1 MHRLG
6 RDDPR
11 PERAPCALPAFAD
24 VSAWDAISNEAG
36 AVAVKV
42 HFIGIGGTGMGAL
55 AGLLGAAGHEVRGSD
70 GPLYPPMSTQLA
82 SANIPVFTG
91 FAAEN
96 LEWAPDCVVVGN
108 ICRHDHV
115 EVLAA
120 RERDIRLESFPSML
134 AATLLEQRRS
144 LVVAGTHGKTTT
156 ASLLT
161 WMLRVGGLNPS
172 WLIGGVPQNLTQGFH
187 LGGGDSIV
195 LEGDEYDT
203 AFFDKHSKF
212 LHYRPRRAIIT
223 SVEFDH
229 ADIFDS
235 YEQVRDAFVE
245 FVRLIPDDGMLVVD
259 AGNEGA
265 MEVAAVATCEL
276 VTYRVLERGEQ
287 PSAEL
292 ASYCV
297 QLTSRPGERRTRF
310 DLYERGEPLG
320 EFSTLLTGSYNL
332 ANIAAAFAIARAEG
346 CGVAQLGEAIRLFR
360 GVKRRQELLG
370 VVAGV
375 RMIQD
380 FAHHPTAVD
389 LTIKATRRRYPDHS
403 LHVCFEPRSSS
414 SRRDVFFAGYTK
426 AFDAATRAYIA
437 PVYAPERVPDGQLL
451 DVAGLGAA
459 LRDRGVDASSF
470 ETIEDIAHAVLE
482 RAAPGDTVLLLS
494 SGSFGGLADRLLES
508 LGDAVTFA
516 QPEDIE
522 AIDLLLG
529 SCGMATLRDPQQIE
543 SLVIRP
549 SRERREA
556 GSAALPALIG
566 CVQLQLVD
574 ERAFLFGLAVSPECR
589 GEGLGWVLADSIMRR
604 ARTLGARWVHLIA
617 GQTADFFTDKLGFA
631 EVNANDLDPALR
643 WLSNFEAAYHEGATC
658 MAFELERE
666 G

>member
-1 MHRLG
+1 M
-6 RDDPR
+6 
-11 PERAPCALPAFAD
+11 
-24 VSAWDAISNEAG
+24 SAAWGVE
-36 AVAVKV
+36 VKV

-55 AGLLGAAGHEVRGSD
+55 AGLLKAAGHEVRGSD

-82 SANIPVFTG
+82 SANIPVFEG
-91 FAAEN
+91 FAASN
-96 LEWAPDCVVVGN
+96 LEWGPDCVVVGN
-108 ICRHDHV
+108 ICRKDHV

-120 RERDIRLESFPSML
+120 RERGVRLESFPSML
-134 AATLLEQRRS
+134 AASLLEKRRA

-156 ASLLT
+156 SSLLT
-161 WMLRVGGLNPS
+161 WMLRVGERGPS

-187 LGGGDSIV
+187 LGEGDLIV

-203 AFFDKHSKF
+203 AFFDKRSKF
-212 LHYRPRRAIIT
+212 LHYRPTRAIIT

-229 ADIFDS
+229 ADIFDN
-235 YEQVRDAFVE
+235 YEQVRDAFVD
-245 FVRLIPDDGMLVVD
+245 FVRLIPADGLLVVD

-265 MEVAAVATCEL
+265 LEVARAAACEIAT
-276 VTYRVLERGEQ
+276 YKVLERGET
-287 PSAEL
+287 PSAER
-292 ASYCV
+292 ATYCV
-297 QLTSRPGERRTRF
+297 ELTSRPGERRSRF
-310 DLYERGEPLG
+310 ELYERGEALG
-320 EFSTLLTGSYNL
+320 EFSTLLTGHYNL

-346 CGVAQLGEAIRLFR
+346 CEIDRLREAIRLFR

-414 SRRDVFFAGYTK
+414 SRRDVFFAGYAK
-426 AFDAATRAYIA
+426 AFDAATRVYIA
-437 PVYAPERVPDGQLL
+437 PVYAPERVPDGKVL

-459 LRDRGVDASSF
+459 LRERGIDASAF
-470 ETIEDIAHAVLE
+470 DAIDDVATAVLE

-522 AIDLLLG
+522 AIDQLLVA
-529 SCGMATLRDPQQIE
+529 CGMATLRDPDQIE

-549 SRERREA
+549 SRERQEA
-556 GSAALPALIG
+556 GGAPLPALIG
-566 CVQLQLVD
+566 CVQLQLID
-574 ERAFLFGLAVSPECR
+574 DRAFLFGLAVSPECR

-617 GQTADFFTDKLGFA
+617 GETADFFTDKLGFA
-631 EVNANDLDPALR
+631 EVSADELDPVLR
-643 WLSNFEAAYHEGATC
+643 GLSNFEAAYHEGATC
-658 MAFELERE
+658 MAFELVRE
-666 G
+666 GQ

>member
-1 MHRLG
+1 M
-6 RDDPR
+6 
-11 PERAPCALPAFAD
+11 
-24 VSAWDAISNEAG
+24 
-36 AVAVKV
+36 KV

-55 AGLLGAAGHEVRGSD
+55 AGLLKAAGHEVRGSD

-82 SANIPVFTG
+82 SASIPVFEG
-91 FAAEN
+91 FAPGN
-96 LEWAPDCVVVGN
+96 LEWGPDCVVVGN
-108 ICRHDHV
+108 ICRKDHV

-120 RERDIRLESFPSML
+120 RERGVRLESFPSML
-134 AATLLEQRRS
+134 AASLLEQRRA

-156 ASLLT
+156 SSLLT
-161 WMLRVGGLNPS
+161 WMLRVGGLSPS

-187 LGGGDSIV
+187 LGGGDLIV

-203 AFFDKHSKF
+203 AFFDKRSKF
-212 LHYRPRRAIIT
+212 LHYRPTRAIIT

-229 ADIFDS
+229 ADIFDD
-235 YEQVRDAFVE
+235 YEQVRDAFVD
-245 FVRLIPDDGMLVVD
+245 FVRLIPANGLLVVD
-259 AGNEGA
+259 AGNDGA
-265 MEVAAVATCEL
+265 LEVADAAGCERAT
-276 VTYRVLERGEQ
+276 YKVLERGEK

-292 ASYCV
+292 ATYCV
-297 QLTSRPGERRTRF
+297 ELTSRAGERRSRF
-310 DLYERGEPLG
+310 ELYERGEPLG
-320 EFSTLLTGSYNL
+320 EFSTLLTGHYNL

-346 CGVAQLGEAIRLFR
+346 CEVERLREAIRLFR

-414 SRRDVFFAGYTK
+414 SRRDVFFAGYAK
-426 AFDAATRAYIA
+426 AFDAATRVYIA
-437 PVYAPERVPDGQLL
+437 PVYAPERVPEGKLL
-451 DVAGLGAA
+451 DVVGLGAA
-459 LRDRGVDASSF
+459 LRERGVDASSF
-470 ETIEDIAHAVLE
+470 DAIDDVATAVLE

-516 QPEDIE
+516 QPEDLE
-522 AIDLLLG
+522 AIDQLLVA
-529 SCGMATLRDPQQIE
+529 CGMATLRDPDQIE

-549 SRERREA
+549 SRERQEA
-556 GSAALPALIG
+556 GSAPLPPLIG
-566 CVQLQLVD
+566 CVQLQLVED
-574 ERAFLFGLAVSPECR
+574 RAFLFGLAVSPECR

-617 GQTADFFTDKLGFA
+617 GETADFFTDKLGFA
-631 EVNANDLDPALR
+631 EVSADDLDPALR
-643 WLSNFEAAYHEGATC
+643 GLSNFEAAYHEGATC
-658 MAFELERE
+658 MAFELVRE

>member
-1 MHRLG
+1 
-6 RDDPR
+6 
-11 PERAPCALPAFAD
+11 
-24 VSAWDAISNEAG
+24 
-36 AVAVKV
+36 VKI

-55 AGLLGAAGHEVRGSD
+55 AGLLEAAGHEVRGSD

-82 SANIPVFTG
+82 SANIPVFEG
-91 FAAEN
+91 FAARN
-96 LEWAPDCVVVGN
+96 LDWAPDCVVVGN
-108 ICRHDHV
+108 ICRKDHV

-120 RERDIRLESFPSML
+120 RERGVRLESFPSLL
-134 AATLLEQRRS
+134 AASLLDERRA

-161 WMLRVGGLNPS
+161 WMLRVGGADPS
-172 WLIGGVPQNLTQGFH
+172 WLIGGVPQNLSLGFH
-187 LGGGDSIV
+187 LGSGERIV

-203 AFFDKHSKF
+203 AFFDKRSKF
-212 LHYRPRRAIIT
+212 LHYRPHRAIIT

-245 FVRLIPDDGMLVVD
+245 FVRLIPADGLLVVD
-259 AGNEGA
+259 AGNAGA
-265 MEVAAVATCEL
+265 MEVAGAAACEVA
-276 VTYRVLERGEQ
+276 TYRVLERGEQ
-287 PSAEL
+287 ASAAL
-292 ASYCV
+292 ANYCV
-297 QLTSRPGERRTRF
+297 KLRSRSGERRTRF
-310 DLYERGEPLG
+310 ELYERGESLG
-320 EFSTLLTGSYNL
+320 EFSTLLSGAYNL
-332 ANIAAAFAIARAEG
+332 ANIAGAFAVARAEG
-346 CGVAQLGEAIRLFR
+346 CEVARLGDAIRTFR

-375 RMIQD
+375 RVIQD

-389 LTIKATRRRYPDHS
+389 LTIKATRRRYPDNS

-414 SRRDVFFAGYTK
+414 SRRDVFFAGYTR
-426 AFDAATRAYIA
+426 AFDAATRVYIA
-437 PVYAPERVPDGQLL
+437 PVYAPERVPDGKLL
-451 DVAGLGAA
+451 DVAGVGAA
-459 LRDRGVDASSF
+459 LRERGVDASSF
-470 ETIEDIAHAVLE
+470 EAIDDITRAVLD

-516 QPEDIE
+516 QPEDFGPINQ
-522 AIDLLLG
+522 LLDA
-529 SCGMATLRDPQQIE
+529 CGMATLRDPEQIE

-556 GSAALPALIG
+556 ATTPLPGLIG
-566 CVQLQLVD
+566 CVQLQLVND
-574 ERAFLFGLAVSPECR
+574 RAFLFGLAVSPDCR

-631 EVNANDLDPALR
+631 EVSADDLDPALR
-643 WLSNFEAAYHEGATC
+643 GLSNFEAAYHEGALC
-658 MAFELERE
+658 MAFELSRE